1 MSKPRKK
8 YYMNETCKDMLKH
21 IKERGFEDV
30 VFNAVF
36 YQGNKKMN
44 SIERGHIIHFDKV
57 MKTYMKTENPDK
69 VKIEFWDNEKNALI
83 WGNSYKIDQQPDI
96 EIPANTNFQGL
107 GELEVNDLVQR
118 KYSELE
124 RKKKIESLSE
134 ELEKAKQEIEELQ
147 FELQD
152 KQATLDAKKQIEY
165 YSNIIGMALP
175 GLAKLLT
182 GTPVASAVNFLAG
195 TDETPALE
203 PSTTTKSSPTNQR
216 ESIIEM
222 MKEFSEGLNNQELG
236 TLYLLFIELEKDRD
250 NIQRIL
256 THITQIQ
263 TSNAN

>member
-1 MSKPRKK
+1 
-8 YYMNETCKDMLKH
+8 MNESCKDMLKH

-57 MKTYMKTENPDK
+57 MKTYMKTENPDR

-83 WGNSYKIDQQPDI
+83 WGNSYKIEQQPDI
-96 EIPANTNFQGL
+96 ELPANTNFQGL

-165 YSNIIGMALP
+165 YSSIIGMALP

-182 GTPVASAVNFLAG
+182 GTPVATAVNFLAG
-195 TDETPALE
+195 TDEQQAIE
-203 PSTTTKSSPTNQR
+203 STTLKSSPTNQR

-222 MKEFSEGLNNQELG
+222 MREFSEQLNNQELG

-263 TSNAN
+263 TNDAN